1 MNARLRLVLP
11 LAGLVLAVW
20 VTGCEKSNEQV
31 LQDQLREGGAA
42 CQAGCETPPTGC
54 RIKGNIGP
62 GGKFF
67 ILPGD
72 RRYAAAIIDPA
83 KGERWFCL
91 QADAEA
97 NGFKA
102 VPN

>member
-1 MNARLRLVLP
+1 MRVPRRPILI
-11 LAGLVLAVW
+11 LAAIVFVIAASA
-20 VTGCEKSNEQV
+20 CEKSNEQV
-31 LQDQLREGGAA
+31 LQDQLRDAGAA

-54 RIKGNIGP
+54 KIKGNIGP
-62 GGKFF
+62 GGKYF

-72 RRYAAAIIDPA
+72 IRYKAAIIDPA

-91 QADAEA
+91 PADAEA
-97 NGFKA
+97 NGFKP